1 MNWNVWSLGGM
12 AAIAVATFSLG
23 FWGSRS
29 GRTTSD
35 FLVARR
41 LVRAERNATAISGE
55 YLSVASFLGIAGLV
69 LKEGVDALWFP
80 IGFVA
85 GYLALMLF
93 VAAPLRRS
101 GAYTLPDF
109 AEARLHS
116 LPLRWLATVLVVVI
130 GWLYLV
136 PQLQGAGMTI
146 ATITGL
152 PSWIGVV
159 GVAVIVLAS
168 VLGGGMRAATLV
180 QAFQYWVKL
189 FAISVPAFALFTVFL
204 AGGTQL
210 RPGLDAPAPPTFDHD
225 TTVRIDTGVRLR
237 FTQPTWLQVSHGS
250 GEGPFGDGTVY
261 VRPGEYPVSTG
272 TDLRFPAGE
281 PVPVVSDAQPD
292 NASWLRPEQR
302 GLPGLL
308 QTYSLIIAT
317 FLGTMGLP
325 HILIRY
331 YTNPSGQGARRT
343 TMFVLAL
350 LGTFYLFPTIFG
362 LLSRFYVPQLL
373 VTGKTDA
380 AVLLLPTAVLDN
392 WVGSMLGAVT
402 AAGVFAAFLSASS
415 GLILSVAGVLST
427 DVLRGRG
434 SGFSS
439 VTLAAIAV
447 PTVLAATTPGPDLL
461 QSVGLAFAMAAST
474 FCPLLVLGIWWR
486 GLTVAGA
493 ASGMLTGGS
502 LVLVAVCVDK
512 LGPGAQGWWS
522 TLTQYPALITV
533 PAAFLVSYA
542 VSRATRGRAPD
553 DTARL
558 MLRMH
563 VPDRLGLVRRS
574 GDESAPARWAPRL
587 TRTSEGR
594 HRRST

>member
-1 MNWNVWSLGGM
+1 MSWNVWSLGGM
-12 AAIAVATFSLG
+12 AAIAVVTFSLG
-23 FWGSRS
+23 FWGSRAA
-29 GRTTSD
+29 RTTSD

-41 LVRAERNATAISGE
+41 LVREERNAAAISGE

-93 VAAPLRRS
+93 VVAPLRRS

-136 PQLQGAGMTI
+136 PQLQGAGLTI

-152 PSWIGVV
+152 PSWTGVV
-159 GVAVIVLAS
+159 GVALIVVVS
-168 VLGGGMRAATLV
+168 VLSGGMRAATLV

-204 AGGTQL
+204 SGGAGL
-210 RPGLDAPAPPTFDHD
+210 RSGLDMPAPPTFDHD
-225 TTVRIDTGVRLR
+225 TTVRIDTAVRLR
-237 FTQPTWLQVSHGS
+237 VTQPTWLQVSHGS

-272 TDLRFPAGE
+272 TELRFPAGAS
-281 PVPVVSDAQPD
+281 VPVVSDAEGD

-302 GLPGLL
+302 GMPGLF

-325 HILIRY
+325 HILVRY

-362 LLSRFYVPQLL
+362 LLSRLYVPQLL

-380 AVLLLPTAVLDN
+380 AVLLLPTAVLGN
-392 WVGSMLGAVT
+392 WMGSILGAVT
-402 AAGVFAAFLSASS
+402 AAGVFAAFLSTSV

-439 VTLAAIAV
+439 VLLAAIAV
-447 PTVLAATTPGPDLL
+447 PTVLAAVTAEPDLS

-493 ASGMLTGGS
+493 ASGMVAGGF
-502 LVLVAVCVDK
+502 LVLVAV
-512 LGPGAQGWWS
+512 GADIVGAGTQGWWS
-522 TLTQYPALITV
+522 TLAQYPAVITV
-533 PAAFLVSYA
+533 PVAFLVTYA

-553 DTARL
+553 DVPIV

-563 VPDRLGLVRRS
+563 APDRLGFVERPGEKS
-574 GDESAPARWAPRL
+574 GPARWSL
-587 TRTSEGR
+587 TRVTEGR
-594 HRRST
+594 HRRSS

>member
-1 MNWNVWSLGGM
+1 MSWNAWALGGM
-12 AAIAVATFSLG
+12 AVIAVATFSMG
-23 FWGSRS
+23 FWGSRAA
-29 GRTTSD
+29 RTTSD

-41 LVRAERNATAISGE
+41 LVREERNAAAISGE

-69 LKEGVDALWFP
+69 LKQGVDALWFP

-85 GYLALMLF
+85 GYLALLLF
-93 VAAPLRRS
+93 VVAPLRRS

-109 AEARLHS
+109 TEARLHS
-116 LPLRWLATVLVVVI
+116 LPLRWLATLLVVVI

-136 PQLQGAGMTI
+136 PQLQGAGLTI
-146 ATITGL
+146 ATVTGL

-159 GVAVIVLAS
+159 GVALIVLAS
-168 VLGGGMRAATLV
+168 VLSGGMRAVTLV

-189 FAISVPAFALFTVFL
+189 FAMSVPAFALFMVFL
-204 AGGTQL
+204 TGGAQL
-210 RPGLDAPAPPTFDHD
+210 RPGLDAEAPPTFDHD
-225 TTVRIDTGVRLR
+225 TTVRIDTSVRLR
-237 FTQPTWLQVSHGS
+237 VTQATWLQVSGGS
-250 GEGPFGDGTVY
+250 ADSTFGDGTVY
-261 VRPGEYPVSTG
+261 VRPGEYPVSSG
-272 TDLRFPAGE
+272 TQLRFPAGA

-292 NASWLRPEQR
+292 NAEWSRPEQR
-302 GLPGLL
+302 GLPGLF

-325 HILIRY
+325 HILVRF

-380 AVLLLPTAVLDN
+380 AVLLLPTAVLGN
-392 WVGSMLGAVT
+392 WVGSLLGAIT
-402 AAGVFAAFLSASS
+402 AAGVFAAFLATSS
-415 GLILSVAGVLST
+415 GLVLSVAGVLST
-427 DVLRGRG
+427 DVLRGRVR
-434 SGFSS
+434 GFPT
-439 VTLAAIAV
+439 VAVAAVAVPAALAAGTAE
-447 PTVLAATTPGPDLL
+447 PDLS

-493 ASGMLTGGS
+493 ASGMVAGGF
-502 LVLVAVCVDK
+502 LVLLAVCADL
-512 LGPGAQGWWS
+512 LGADGNGWWS
-522 TLTQYPALITV
+522 TLVHYPAMITV
-533 PAAFLVSYA
+533 SAAFLVTYA
-542 VSRATRGRAPD
+542 VSRATRGRVPED
-553 DTARL
+553 VQSV

-563 VPDRLGLVRRS
+563 APDRLGFVEPPDGKTTPSRRTWRLS
-574 GDESAPARWAPRL
+574 GA
-587 TRTSEGR
+587 SEGR
-594 HRRST
+594 HRRPS